1 MINGA
6 VFDSSIRRGEPA
18 EFPVNGV
25 IAGWVEALQL
35 MNTGS
40 KWQLYIP
47 SELAYGARGAGQ
59 SIGPN
64 ETLVFDVELLDIV

>member
-1 MINGA
+1 
-6 VFDSSIRRGEPA
+6 
-18 EFPVNGV
+18 
-25 IAGWVEALQL
+25 